1 MAISKISTRTCAHIM
16 RKAGKP
22 RCTNIALEGLLG
34 CKLHKESKNI
44 KLRFG
49 GLNYTPNVT
58 RREEKDD
65 LEVSENSDIIRKD
78 PIVPSDDEN
87 TSRQSR
93 SPVRKT
99 PKKSSNKKK
108 PRKPASTEKSKPAS
122 TEKSKPVSI
131 SIGIQDGHLTFVNDE
146 SDCDK
151 IRLVLTDGEIR
162 GEVVGHDGDQA
173 SSKKVIRNMLRTELS
188 FLSAEERLRDISD
201 KLEVVSSRLDRAD
214 SRRSRSPSRS
224 KSRSSPS
231 RSKSRS
237 SPSRSKSRRSPS
249 RSKSRRSPSRSK
261 SRRSPSR
268 SKSRM
273 SSKNTNS
280 VSEHPIENIPGPPVG
295 SQKSPSKSRMS
306 PSKSRM
312 PSKITDSVSEHPENT
327 VEPDSSTLEFGVND
341 SLFDVGDIEDVED
354 VADIEENTEELR
366 IDEVEDDNDI
376 YQELDSFV
384 ETDMKNSEEIDFM
397 DI

>member
-261 SRRSPSR
+261 SR
-268 SKSRM
+268 M

-384 ETDMKNSEEIDFM
+384 ETDMKNSEEIDF
-397 DI
+397 